1 MTNPIIT
8 EDTVTDMQSEHVD
21 TLKREIETKD
31 RQIGTLTDEVNILAH
46 ILSEVIDANGV
57 DSSFIVDIMDE
68 MTADRETIINILDG
82 YNVVANHWFIRE
94 YEVTVNIPVTLTM
107 RVEALSKDDA
117 EEQALNHLD
126 WGRLTDYDLDYNVHY
141 DADIMEVRE
150 A

>member
-1 MTNPIIT
+1 M
-8 EDTVTDMQSEHVD
+8 
-21 TLKREIETKD
+21 
-31 RQIGTLTDEVNILAH
+31 
-46 ILSEVIDANGV
+46 
-57 DSSFIVDIMDE
+57 
-68 MTADRETIINILDG
+68 
-82 YNVVANHWFIRE
+82 
-94 YEVTVNIPVTLTM
+94 TVNIPVTLTM